1 MTLQTKEAEKSYGR
15 TRALQGVTFDIEP
28 GNIYALLG
36 PNGSG
41 KTTWMKMAAALVRPS
56 AGGVLWEG
64 KPVCAKTRAQI
75 VYLPT
80 EDFFYSWMRVGDVG
94 KYFADFFADFSTER
108 YQALCGQMELPMEQ
122 KVRTLSTGMRA
133 KCRAAAALS
142 RSASVFLLDE
152 PFNGIDLMARDQI
165 LGAILETSSPDNAI
179 VISSHLVEEIEPAVN
194 RAIFFREGRVAA
206 DLDIEELRAR
216 EGVSLADKY
225 RELMMEKEA

>member
-94 KYFADFFADFSTER
+94 KYFAALRADGT
-108 YQALCGQMELPMEQ
+108 AH
-122 KVRTLSTGMRA
+122 
-133 KCRAAAALS
+133 
-142 RSASVFLLDE
+142 
-152 PFNGIDLMARDQI
+152 
-165 LGAILETSSPDNAI
+165 GAEGL
-179 VISSHLVEEIEPAVN
+179 HAVN
-194 RAIFFREGRVAA
+194 RHAGKVQGGGGAVAVCQR
-206 DLDIEELRAR
+206 LSP
-216 EGVSLADKY
+216 G
-225 RELMMEKEA
+225 

>member
-94 KYFADFFADFSTER
+94 KYFA
-108 YQALCGQMELPMEQ
+108 LCGQMELPMEQ
-122 KVRTLSTGMRA
+122 KVCTLSTGMRA

-165 LGAILETSSPDNAI
+165 LGAILETLSPDNAI

>member
-1 MTLQTKEAEKSYGR
+1 MILSTKEAEKRYGR

-41 KTTWMKMAAALVRPS
+41 KTTWMKMAAALVKPS
-56 AGGVLWEG
+56 AGGVLFAG
-64 KPVCAKTRAQI
+64 APVCAKTRTQI
-75 VYLPT
+75 AYLPT

-142 RSASVFLLDE
+142 RSARVYLLDE

-216 EGVSLADKY
+216 EGVSLAEKY
-225 RELMMEKEA
+225 RKLMKEKEA